1 MFITFNPDFKVLRLE
16 YILNEGIWDLVL
28 FALPLQKAI
37 HAGNYFRKCS
47 IVIYFIAYLLW
58 LCHIAPTSS
67 SQTANYLSPK
77 YLRINLKQ
85 S

>member
-16 YILNEGIWDLVL
+16 YILNEAIWDLVL

-37 HAGNYFRKCS
+37 HAGNYFRKCYT
-47 IVIYFIAYLLW
+47 VIYFIAYLLW
-58 LCHIAPTSS
+58 LCHIAPISS
-67 SQTANYLSPK
+67 SLTANYLSPK